1 MAGISLS
8 YCQLIKIVLSQIGGN
23 PLQQKYT
30 ALTQGARQVAVGLG
44 LPGGLT
50 EVKNFFHNVFLS
62 LLI

>member
-30 ALTQGARQVAVGLG
+30 TYHWKILKAIIFQNGLRG
-44 LPGGLT
+44 
-50 EVKNFFHNVFLS
+50 V
-62 LLI
+62 IQ